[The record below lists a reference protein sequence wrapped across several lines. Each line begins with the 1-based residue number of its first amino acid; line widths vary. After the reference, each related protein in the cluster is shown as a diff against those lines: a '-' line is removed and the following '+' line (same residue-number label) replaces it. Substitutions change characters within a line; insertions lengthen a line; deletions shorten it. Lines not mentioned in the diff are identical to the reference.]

1 MNTTLAP
8 RLEPRVTESASLA
21 FRAMGSP
28 VEVTLWGDRVIIEQ
42 LIALVPARMEILEQ
56 SWSRFRA
63 DSELSRNNA
72 HAGNGELVISDDLRE
87 LATSMLDAATLTQD
101 LFNPT
106 MARIM
111 DALGYSVD
119 FNQITADT
127 VNTINTVNTAAPTS
141 LPGISSPSGIHL
153 RGHHLS
159 LDSGI
164 ALDPGALGKG
174 LAGDILCREFRAA
187 GATGVMTNIGGDV
200 VASGTPGL
208 TGTEGTA
215 GWSVGVINERD
226 HNEIIAMVNTDA
238 DSLAVATSTTARR
251 VWGEGI
257 HHVIDPR
264 TGTVSTTDLVQATV
278 VTEQGWVAEAFATA
292 AMVLGY
298 NEGHTFLNN
307 MEISHYLVR
316 NNGEVAFA

>member
-8 RLEPRVTESASLA
+8 SVKSNVTERASLA

-28 VEVTLWGDRVIIEQ
+28 VEVTLWGDRVVIDQ
-42 LIALVPARMEILEQ
+42 LIELVPARMEILEQ

-72 HAGNGELVISDDLRE
+72 HAGNGEMVISDDLRE
-87 LATSMLDAATLTQD
+87 LAASMLDAATLTQD

-106 MARIM
+106 MARVM

-119 FNQITADT
+119 FNKIEADT
-127 VNTINTVNTAAPTS
+127 VNTAAATS
-141 LPGISSPSGIHL
+141 LPEISSPSGIHL
-153 RGHHLS
+153 QGNLLS

-174 LAGDILCREFRAA
+174 LAGDILCRELRAA

-208 TGTEGTA
+208 TGTDSTA
-215 GWSVGVINERD
+215 SWSVGVINERD

-238 DSLAVATSTTARR
+238 VSLAVATSTTARR

-278 VTEQGWVAEAFATA
+278 VAEQGWVAEAFATA
-292 AMVLGY
+292 AMVLGF
-298 NEGHTFLNN
+298 NEAQTFLKN
-307 MEISHYLVR
+307 MEISYYLVR
-316 NNGEVAFA
+316 DNGEAAFA

>member
-1 MNTTLAP
+1 MITTLAP
-8 RLEPRVTESASLA
+8 SRKHSFTERASLA

-28 VEVTLWGDRVIIEQ
+28 VEVTLWGDRVVIDQ
-42 LIALVPARMEILEQ
+42 LIELVPARMEILEQ

-72 HAGNGELVISDDLRE
+72 HAGNGELLISDDLRE
-87 LATSMLDAATLTQD
+87 LAACMRNAATLTQD

-106 MARIM
+106 MARVM

-119 FNQITADT
+119 FNKIA
-127 VNTINTVNTAAPTS
+127 VNAANTAAATS
-141 LPGISSPSGIHL
+141 LPKISSPSGINLQGNHL
-153 RGHHLS
+153 A

-174 LAGDILCREFRAA
+174 LAGDILCREFLAA

-200 VASGTPGL
+200 VASGTPGPQ
-208 TGTEGTA
+208 
-215 GWSVGVINERD
+215 GWSVGVVNERD
-226 HNEIIAMVNTDA
+226 RNEIIAMVNTDA

-278 VTEQGWVAEAFATA
+278 VAEQGWVAEAFATA

-298 NEGHTFLNN
+298 NEAHTFLKN

-316 NNGEVAFA
+316 NNGEVTFA

>member
-1 MNTTLAP
+1 MTTT
-8 RLEPRVTESASLA
+8 VTPGLTERASLA

-28 VEVTLWGDRVIIEQ
+28 VEVTLWGERVIIDQ
-42 LIALVPARMEILEQ
+42 LMDLVPARMEILEQ

-72 HAGNGELVISDDLRE
+72 HAGNGELLISNDFRE
-87 LATSMLDAATLTQD
+87 LVTCMHNAVTLTNE

-106 MARIM
+106 MARVM

-119 FNQITADT
+119 FDRISADS
-127 VNTINTVNTAAPTS
+127 TAATS
-141 LPGISSPSGIHL
+141 LPAVSSPSGIHL
-153 RGHHLS
+153 RGNHLS

-187 GATGVMTNIGGDV
+187 GATGVLANIGGDV
-200 VASGTPGL
+200 VASGTPG
-208 TGTEGTA
+208 A
-215 GWSVGVINERD
+215 QGWQVGVINELALKELD
-226 HNEIIAMVNTDA
+226 HIEVIATVDTDA
-238 DSLAVATSTTARR
+238 DSFAVATSTTARR

-264 TGTVSTTDLVQATV
+264 TGTTSDTDLIQATV
-278 VTEQGWVAEAFATA
+278 TAEQGWVAEAYATA
-292 AMVLGY
+292 AMVLGFT
-298 NEGHTFLNN
+298 EAQTFLKE
-307 MEISHYLVR
+307 MKISHYLVR

>member
-8 RLEPRVTESASLA
+8 SVKLNATERASLA

-28 VEVTLWGDRVIIEQ
+28 VEVTLWGDRVVIDQ
-42 LIALVPARMEILEQ
+42 LIELVPARMEILEQ
-56 SWSRFRA
+56 SWSRFRS

-72 HAGNGELVISDDLRE
+72 HAGNGEMVISDDLRE
-87 LATSMLDAATLTQD
+87 LAASMLDAATLTQD

-106 MARIM
+106 MARVM

-119 FNQITADT
+119 FNKIAVDTA
-127 VNTINTVNTAAPTS
+127 NATS

-153 RGHHLS
+153 QGNLLS

-174 LAGDILCREFRAA
+174 LAGDILCRELLAA
-187 GATGVMTNIGGDV
+187 GATGVMANIGGDV
-200 VASGTPGL
+200 VTSGTPGDDN
-208 TGTEGTA
+208 
-215 GWSVGVINERD
+215 WSVGVINELDR
-226 HNEIIAMVNTDA
+226 NEIIAMVNTDA
-238 DSLAVATSTTARR
+238 ASLAVATSTTARR

-278 VTEQGWVAEAFATA
+278 VAEQGWVAEAFATA
-292 AMVLGY
+292 AMVLGF
-298 NEGHTFLNN
+298 NEAQTFLKN
-307 MEISHYLVR
+307 MEISYYLVR

>member
-1 MNTTLAP
+1 MTTTLTRGTNP
-8 RLEPRVTESASLA
+8 GLTPSITERASLA

-28 VEVTLWGDRVIIEQ
+28 VEVTLWGERVIIDQ
-42 LIALVPARMEILEQ
+42 LMDLVPARMEILEQ

-72 HAGNGELVISDDLRE
+72 HAGNGELLISNDFRE
-87 LATSMLDAATLTQD
+87 LVTCMHNAATLTNE

-106 MARIM
+106 MARVM

-119 FNQITADT
+119 FDMITADS
-127 VNTINTVNTAAPTS
+127 TAATS
-141 LPGISSPSGIHL
+141 LPAVSSPSGIHL
-153 RGHHLS
+153 RGNHLS

-174 LAGDILCREFRAA
+174 LAGDILCRELRAA
-187 GATGVMTNIGGDV
+187 GATGVLANIGGDV
-200 VASGTPGL
+200 VASGTPG
-208 TGTEGTA
+208 A
-215 GWSVGVINERD
+215 QGWQIGVINELGRKELAHLEVVATVD
-226 HNEIIAMVNTDA
+226 TDA
-238 DSLAVATSTTARR
+238 DSFAVATSTTARR

-264 TGTVSTTDLVQATV
+264 TGTTSDTDLIQATV
-278 VTEQGWVAEAFATA
+278 TAEQGWVAEAYATA
-292 AMVLGY
+292 AMVLGFT
-298 NEGHTFLNN
+298 EAQTFLKE
-307 MEISHYLVR
+307 MKISHYLVR

>member
-8 RLEPRVTESASLA
+8 SDTERASLA

-28 VEVTLWGDRVIIEQ
+28 VEVTLWGDRVVIDQ
-42 LIALVPARMEILEQ
+42 LIELVPARMEILEQ

-72 HAGNGELVISDDLRE
+72 HAGNGELLISDDLRE
-87 LATSMLDAATLTQD
+87 LAVSMLDAATLTQD

-106 MARIM
+106 MARVM

-119 FNQITADT
+119 FNNIAVD
-127 VNTINTVNTAAPTS
+127 AAAATS

-153 RGHHLS
+153 RGNHLS

-187 GATGVMTNIGGDV
+187 GATGVLTNIGGDV
-200 VASGTPGL
+200 VASGTPGPQ
-208 TGTEGTA
+208 
-215 GWSVGVINERD
+215 GWSVGVINELDR
-226 HNEIIAMVNTDA
+226 NEIIAMVNTDA
-238 DSLAVATSTTARR
+238 ASLAVATSTTARR

-278 VTEQGWVAEAFATA
+278 VAEQGWVAEAFATA
-292 AMVLGY
+292 AMVLGF
-298 NEGHTFLNN
+298 NEAQTFLKK

>member
-1 MNTTLAP
+1 MTTTLTP
-8 RLEPRVTESASLA
+8 GVTECTSLA

-28 VEVTLWGDRVIIEQ
+28 VEVTLWGERVIIDQ
-42 LIALVPARMEILEQ
+42 LMDLVPARMEILEQ

-72 HAGNGELVISDDLRE
+72 HAGNGELLISNDFRE
-87 LATSMLDAATLTQD
+87 LVTCMQDAAKLTNE

-106 MARIM
+106 MARVM

-119 FNQITADT
+119 FDRITTDS
-127 VNTINTVNTAAPTS
+127 TAATS
-141 LPGISSPSGIHL
+141 LPAIGSLSGIHL
-153 RGHHLS
+153 RGNHLS

-187 GATGVMTNIGGDV
+187 GATGVLANIGGDV
-200 VASGTPGL
+200 VASGAPG
-208 TGTEGTA
+208 A
-215 GWSVGVINERD
+215 QGWQVGVINELG
-226 HNEIIAMVNTDA
+226 HKELAHKEIIATVDTEA
-238 DSLAVATSTTARR
+238 DSFAVATSTTARR

-264 TGTVSTTDLVQATV
+264 TGTTSDTDLIQATV
-278 VTEQGWVAEAFATA
+278 TAEQGWVAEAYATA
-292 AMVLGY
+292 AMVLGFT
-298 NEGHTFLNN
+298 EAQTFLNE
-307 MEISHYLVR
+307 MKISHYLVR

>member
-8 RLEPRVTESASLA
+8 SVTERSSLA

-28 VEVTLWGDRVIIEQ
+28 VEVTLWGDRVVIDQ
-42 LIALVPARMEILEQ
+42 LIELVPARMEILEQ
-56 SWSRFRA
+56 SWSRFRT

-72 HAGNGELVISDDLRE
+72 HAGNGEMVISDDLRE
-87 LATSMLDAATLTQD
+87 LAASMLDAATLTQD

-106 MARIM
+106 MARVM

-119 FNQITADT
+119 FNKIAVD
-127 VNTINTVNTAAPTS
+127 TAAVTS

-153 RGHHLS
+153 QGNLLS

-174 LAGDILCREFRAA
+174 LAGDILCRELLAA
-187 GATGVMTNIGGDV
+187 GATGVMANIGGDV
-200 VASGTPGL
+200 VASGTPGDDN
-208 TGTEGTA
+208 
-215 GWSVGVINERD
+215 WSVGVINELDR
-226 HNEIIAMVNTDA
+226 NEIIAMVDTDA
-238 DSLAVATSTTARR
+238 VSLAVATSTTARR

-278 VTEQGWVAEAFATA
+278 VAEQGWVAEAFATA
-292 AMVLGY
+292 AMVLGF
-298 NEGHTFLNN
+298 NEAQTFLKN
-307 MEISHYLVR
+307 MEISYYLVR

>member
-1 MNTTLAP
+1 MSTTLAP
-8 RLEPRVTESASLA
+8 SLKSRVPERASLA

-28 VEVTLWGDRVIIEQ
+28 VEVTLWGDRVVIDQ
-42 LIALVPARMEILEQ
+42 LIELVPARMEILEQ

-87 LATSMLDAATLTQD
+87 LAASMLDAATLTQD

-106 MARIM
+106 MARVM

-119 FNQITADT
+119 FNKIAADT
-127 VNTINTVNTAAPTS
+127 VNTAAATS

-153 RGHHLS
+153 RGNHLS

-187 GATGVMTNIGGDV
+187 GATGVLTNIGGDV
-200 VASGTPGL
+200 VASGTPGPQ
-208 TGTEGTA
+208 
-215 GWSVGVINERD
+215 GWSVGVINELDR
-226 HNEIIAMVNTDA
+226 NEIIAMVNTDA
-238 DSLAVATSTTARR
+238 VSLAVATSTTARR

-278 VTEQGWVAEAFATA
+278 VAEQGWVAEAFATA
-292 AMVLGY
+292 AMVLGF
-298 NEGHTFLNN
+298 NEAQTFLKN

>member
-1 MNTTLAP
+1 
-8 RLEPRVTESASLA
+8 
-21 FRAMGSP
+21 MGSP
-28 VEVTLWGDRVIIEQ
+28 VEVTLWGDRVVIDQ
-42 LIALVPARMEILEQ
+42 LIKLVPARIEILEQ
-56 SWSRFRA
+56 SWSRFRS
-63 DSELSRNNA
+63 DSELSRNNE
-72 HAGNGELVISDDLRE
+72 HAGNGEMVISDDLRE
-87 LATSMLDAATLTQD
+87 LAASMLDAATLTQD

-106 MARIM
+106 MARVM

-119 FNQITADT
+119 FNKISVD
-127 VNTINTVNTAAPTS
+127 TAAAKS
-141 LPGISSPSGIHL
+141 LPRISSPSGIHL
-153 RGHHLS
+153 QENLLS

-174 LAGDILCREFRAA
+174 LAGDILCREFLAA
-187 GATGVMTNIGGDV
+187 GAIGVMANIGGDV
-200 VASGTPGL
+200 VASGTPGPQ
-208 TGTEGTA
+208 

-226 HNEIIAMVNTDA
+226 RNQIIAMVNSEA

-278 VTEQGWVAEAFATA
+278 VAEQGWVAEAFATA
-292 AMVLGY
+292 AMVLGFD
-298 NEGHTFLNN
+298 EAQTFLKN

>member
-1 MNTTLAP
+1 MNTALAP
-8 RLEPRVTESASLA
+8 SREPSNRGRRTHCITERASLA

-28 VEVTLWGDRVIIEQ
+28 VEVTLWGDQVVIDQ
-42 LIALVPARMEILEQ
+42 LIELVPARMEILEQ
-56 SWSRFRA
+56 SWSRFRFE
-63 DSELSRNNA
+63 SELSRNNA
-72 HAGNGELVISDDLRE
+72 HAGHGEMVISDDLRE
-87 LATSMLDAATLTQD
+87 LAACMLDAATLTQD

-106 MARIM
+106 MARVM

-119 FNQITADT
+119 FSKIA
-127 VNTINTVNTAAPTS
+127 VNTAAATS

-153 RGHHLS
+153 QGNLLS
-159 LDSGI
+159 LESGI

-187 GATGVMTNIGGDV
+187 GATGVITNIGGDV

-208 TGTEGTA
+208 ADSKSTA
-215 GWSVGVINERD
+215 NWSVGVINERD
-226 HNEIIAMVNTDA
+226 RNEIIAMVNTDA

-264 TGTVSTTDLVQATV
+264 TGTVSTTDLIQATV
-278 VTEQGWVAEAFATA
+278 VAEQGWIAEAFATA
-292 AMVLGY
+292 AMVLGFD
-298 NEGHTFLNN
+298 EGHTFLKN

-316 NNGEVAFA
+316 NNGEVTFA

>member
-1 MNTTLAP
+1 MITTLAP
-8 RLEPRVTESASLA
+8 DLRSRVTERASLA

-28 VEVTLWGDRVIIEQ
+28 VEVTLWGDRVVIDQ
-42 LIALVPARMEILEQ
+42 LIELVPARMEILEQ

-72 HAGNGELVISDDLRE
+72 YAGNGEMVISDDLRE
-87 LATSMLDAATLTQD
+87 LAASMLDAATLTQD

-106 MARIM
+106 MARVM

-119 FNQITADT
+119 FNKIAADT
-127 VNTINTVNTAAPTS
+127 VNTAAATS

-153 RGHHLS
+153 QGNLLS

-174 LAGDILCREFRAA
+174 LAGDILCRELLAA
-187 GATGVMTNIGGDV
+187 GATGVMANIGGDV
-200 VASGTPGL
+200 VASGTPGPQ
-208 TGTEGTA
+208 
-215 GWSVGVINERD
+215 GWSVGVINELDR
-226 HNEIIAMVNTDA
+226 NEIIAMVDTDA
-238 DSLAVATSTTARR
+238 VSFAVATSTTARR

-278 VTEQGWVAEAFATA
+278 VAEQGWVAEAFATA
-292 AMVLGY
+292 AMVLGF
-298 NEGHTFLNN
+298 NEAQTFLNN

>member
-1 MNTTLAP
+1 MSTTLAP
-8 RLEPRVTESASLA
+8 SFTDRASLA

-28 VEVTLWGDRVIIEQ
+28 VEVTLWGDRVVIDQ
-42 LIALVPARMEILEQ
+42 LIELVPARMEILEQ
-56 SWSRFRA
+56 SWSRFRS

-87 LATSMLDAATLTQD
+87 LAASMLDAATLTQD

-106 MARIM
+106 MARVM

-119 FNQITADT
+119 FNKIAVD
-127 VNTINTVNTAAPTS
+127 TAAATS

-153 RGHHLS
+153 QGNLLS

-174 LAGDILCREFRAA
+174 LAGDILCRELLAA
-187 GATGVMTNIGGDV
+187 GATGVMANIGGDV
-200 VASGTPGL
+200 VASGTPGDDS
-208 TGTEGTA
+208 
-215 GWSVGVINERD
+215 WSVGVINELDR
-226 HNEIIAMVNTDA
+226 NEIIAMVNTDA
-238 DSLAVATSTTARR
+238 VSLAVATSTTARR

-278 VTEQGWVAEAFATA
+278 VAEQGWVAEAFATA
-292 AMVLGY
+292 AMVLGF
-298 NEGHTFLNN
+298 NEAHTFLKNL
-307 MEISHYLVR
+307 EISHYLVR

>member
-1 MNTTLAP
+1 MSTTLAP
-8 RLEPRVTESASLA
+8 SFTDRASLA

-28 VEVTLWGDRVIIEQ
+28 VEVTLWGDRVVIDQ
-42 LIALVPARMEILEQ
+42 LIELVPARMEILEQ
-56 SWSRFRA
+56 SWSRFRS

-72 HAGNGELVISDDLRE
+72 QAGNGELVISDDLRE
-87 LATSMLDAATLTQD
+87 LAASMLDAATLTQN

-106 MARIM
+106 MARVM

-119 FNQITADT
+119 FNKIAVD
-127 VNTINTVNTAAPTS
+127 TAATTS

-153 RGHHLS
+153 QGNHLS

-200 VASGTPGL
+200 VASGTPGP
-208 TGTEGTA
+208 TGIDSTA
-215 GWSVGVINERD
+215 GWSIGVINELDR
-226 HNEIIAMVNTDA
+226 NEIIAMVNTDA
-238 DSLAVATSTTARR
+238 DSVAVATSTTARR

-278 VTEQGWVAEAFATA
+278 VAEQGWVAEAFATA
-292 AMVLGY
+292 AMVLGF
-298 NEGHTFLNN
+298 NEAQTFLNN

>member
-1 MNTTLAP
+1 
-8 RLEPRVTESASLA
+8 
-21 FRAMGSP
+21 MGSP
-28 VEVTLWGDRVIIEQ
+28 VEVTLWGDRVVIDQ
-42 LIALVPARMEILEQ
+42 LIELVPARMEILEQ
-56 SWSRFRA
+56 SWSRFRS

-72 HAGNGELVISDDLRE
+72 QAGNGELVISDDLRE
-87 LATSMLDAATLTQD
+87 LAASMLDAATLTQN

-106 MARIM
+106 MARVM

-119 FNQITADT
+119 FNKIAVD
-127 VNTINTVNTAAPTS
+127 TAATTS

-153 RGHHLS
+153 QGNHLS

-200 VASGTPGL
+200 VASGTPGP
-208 TGTEGTA
+208 TGIDSTA
-215 GWSVGVINERD
+215 GWSIGVINELDR
-226 HNEIIAMVNTDA
+226 NEIIAMVNTDA
-238 DSLAVATSTTARR
+238 DSVAVATSTTARR

-278 VTEQGWVAEAFATA
+278 VAEQGWVAEAFATA
-292 AMVLGY
+292 AMVLGF
-298 NEGHTFLNN
+298 NEAQTFLNN

>member
-28 VEVTLWGDRVIIEQ
+28 VEVTLWGDRVIIDQ
-42 LIALVPARMEILEQ
+42 LIALVPARVEILEQ

-72 HAGNGELVISDDLRE
+72 HAGNGELVISDDLSE
-87 LATSMLDAATLTQD
+87 LATSMLDAAALTQD

-106 MARIM
+106 MARVM

-119 FNQITADT
+119 FNQITS
-127 VNTINTVNTAAPTS
+127 APTS

-153 RGHHLS
+153 RGNHLS

-208 TGTEGTA
+208 MSPTGRESTA

-226 HNEIIAMVNTDA
+226 RNEIIAMVNTDA

-298 NEGHTFLNN
+298 NEGHTFLKN

>member
-8 RLEPRVTESASLA
+8 SVKLNATERASLA

-28 VEVTLWGDRVIIEQ
+28 VEVTLWGDRVVIDQ
-42 LIALVPARMEILEQ
+42 LIELVPARMEILEQ

-72 HAGNGELVISDDLRE
+72 HAGNGEMVISDDLRE
-87 LATSMLDAATLTQD
+87 LAASMLDAATLTQD

-106 MARIM
+106 MARVM

-119 FNQITADT
+119 FNKITVD
-127 VNTINTVNTAAPTS
+127 TAAATA

-153 RGHHLS
+153 QGNLLS
-159 LDSGI
+159 LESGI

-174 LAGDILCREFRAA
+174 LAGDILCRELLAA
-187 GATGVMTNIGGDV
+187 GATGVMANIGGDV
-200 VASGTPGL
+200 VASGTPGDDN
-208 TGTEGTA
+208 
-215 GWSVGVINERD
+215 WSVGVINELDR
-226 HNEIIAMVNTDA
+226 NEIIAMVDTDA
-238 DSLAVATSTTARR
+238 VSLAVATSTTARR

-278 VTEQGWVAEAFATA
+278 VAEQGWVAEAFATA
-292 AMVLGY
+292 AMVLGF
-298 NEGHTFLNN
+298 NEAQTFLKN
-307 MEISHYLVR
+307 MEISYYLVR